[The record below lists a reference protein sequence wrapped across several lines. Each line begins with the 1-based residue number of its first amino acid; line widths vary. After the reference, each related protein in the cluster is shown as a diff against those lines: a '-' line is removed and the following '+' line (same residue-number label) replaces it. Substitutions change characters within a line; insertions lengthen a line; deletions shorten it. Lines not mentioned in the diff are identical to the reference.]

1 MRYAKPNHPM
11 INVLQGRSPPP
22 CSLYVKKG
30 ACMKKNEKIKEMK
43 IDRFFGNYKVIIPFV
58 LSIDLL
64 FGLLVNYL
72 ANVLVS
78 IPDLLGDLNHP
89 ENYLGLRKLLPD
101 ISSMKKAPIFFLVIG
116 IVCLVIMT
124 IFSIRQIFRMRAA
137 FASAGFNMGQK
148 GVERWTTNEEI
159 REQYKEIPDR
169 SKPFPGYGGT
179 IISRIENKLYID
191 DSVVNNLIIG
201 ITRSGKGEMYVLPS
215 IDVYSRAEEKTSLVI
230 TDPKLELYKSSKETL
245 EKRGYEVYLLNLDD
259 PLHSMG
265 FNPLSLSAGL
275 YLQGDYGNAELLI
288 QAFTFSLF
296 NSDKPVGGD
305 SFWQDTSSNLLTA
318 LILAHME
325 DCVSMDREESERTGE
340 ECHENLKKINMYS
353 VLNTFTE
360 LARMHD
366 ADDPDLSALDL
377 YFNSRPAMN
386 RAKLKYAGI
395 EIAGNRTKGSVFATM
410 LSKLNIFTFEN
421 IAKMTAESTL
431 DLERIGFDE
440 RPIAVFIGIPD
451 YDKSAHF
458 VASTFI
464 RQLYFVLAKRATNIM
479 SGKCPN
485 RVKIIADEFGNIPA
499 IESMENIITVC
510 LGRNISFDLY
520 VQSYSQLDKLYENDA
535 KTIKGNCGNHIY
547 LLTEEEET
555 AESFSKLLGNETI
568 IDMQRSGERL
578 STKKHFMESMSERP
592 LLNMNELMSLYPGE
606 GVVKRVMKR
615 TDLKGN
621 RIQPTPIFNSEE
633 SGKRFLFR
641 YEYLTDTFPD
651 PDIICLQQINSED
664 RSHIILADR
673 VWDAKKWLR
682 DYMAGQGKTKDVFL
696 AKKTAAEDEDN
707 RNKQDKRGNQKLS
720 ELAVAE
726 QLLST
731 ASQLDGL
738 VLQKDMT
745 VSQAVQAIAAAK
757 IPPRDKE
764 LLLGLITLGQ
774 AQN

>member
-1 MRYAKPNHPM
+1 M
-11 INVLQGRSPPP
+11 
-22 CSLYVKKG
+22 
-30 ACMKKNEKIKEMK
+30 
-43 IDRFFGNYKVIIPFV
+43 
-58 LSIDLL
+58 
-64 FGLLVNYL
+64 
-72 ANVLVS
+72 
-78 IPDLLGDLNHP
+78 
-89 ENYLGLRKLLPD
+89 
-101 ISSMKKAPIFFLVIG
+101 
-116 IVCLVIMT
+116 
-124 IFSIRQIFRMRAA
+124 
-137 FASAGFNMGQK
+137 
-148 GVERWTTNEEI
+148 
-159 REQYKEIPDR
+159 
-169 SKPFPGYGGT
+169 
-179 IISRIENKLYID
+179 
-191 DSVVNNLIIG
+191 
-201 ITRSGKGEMYVLPS
+201 
-215 IDVYSRAEEKTSLVI
+215 
-230 TDPKLELYKSSKETL
+230 ELYKSSKETL
-245 EKRGYEVYLLNLDD
+245 EKRGYEVHLLNLDD

-265 FNPLSLSAGL
+265 FNPLSLCAGL

-296 NSDKPVGGD
+296 NSDKPAGGD

-325 DCVSMDREESERTGE
+325 DCVRLDKEESERTGK
-340 ECHENLKKINMYS
+340 ECHDNMQKINMYS

-360 LARMHD
+360 LSRMHD
-366 ADDPDLSALDL
+366 ADDPDLNLLDL

-395 EIAGNRTKGSVFATM
+395 EIAGYRTKSSVFATM
-410 LSKLNIFTFEN
+410 FAKINIFTFEN

-451 YDKSAHF
+451 YDKSTHF
-458 VASTFI
+458 IASTFI
-464 RQLYFVLAKRATNIM
+464 RQLYFILAKRATNTM
-479 SGKCPN
+479 TGKCTN

-547 LLTEEEET
+547 IQTEEEET

-578 STKKHFMESMSERP
+578 STHKHFMESMSERP
-592 LLNMNELMSLYPGE
+592 LLNMNELMGLYPGE
-606 GVVKRVMKR
+606 TVVKRVMKR
-615 TDLKGN
+615 TDLNGN

-651 PDIICLQQINSED
+651 PDTIRLQQINPED
-664 RSHIILADR
+664 RSHIVLAER
-673 VWDAKKWLR
+673 VWDANKWLQ
-682 DYMAGQGKTKDVFL
+682 DYMTNQDKTTDICMAEKTSAGESQNVRKQ
-696 AKKTAAEDEDN
+696 
-707 RNKQDKRGNQKLS
+707 QDKRGNQKIS
-720 ELAVAE
+720 ELAIVE
-726 QLLST
+726 QLLGT
-731 ASQLDGL
+731 AGQLDGL
-738 VLQKDMT
+738 VLTEDMT
-745 VSQAVQAIAAAK
+745 VSQAVEAIAAAR

-774 AQN
+774 AQS

>member
-1 MRYAKPNHPM
+1 MNPRLSCGYD
-11 INVLQGRSPPP
+11 VLQGRSPPP
-22 CSLYVKKG
+22 CSVFVKKG

-43 IDRFFGNYKVIIPFV
+43 IDRIFGSYKVIIPFV
-58 LSIDLL
+58 LTID
-64 FGLLVNYL
+64 FIFAMLVNYL

-78 IPDLLGDLNHP
+78 IPDLLGDMDHP
-89 ENYLGLRKLLPD
+89 ECYLGLRKLLPD
-101 ISSMKKAPIFFLVIG
+101 ISSMKKAPVFFLIIGVIYL
-116 IVCLVIMT
+116 IVCTV
-124 IFSIRQIFRMRAA
+124 FSIRQIFRMRVA
-137 FASAGFNMGQK
+137 FASSGFNMGQK
-148 GVERWTTNEEI
+148 GVERWTSNGEI

-169 SKPFPGYGGT
+169 TKPFPGFGGT
-179 IISRIENKLYID
+179 IISRMGNKLYID
-191 DSVVNNLIIG
+191 DSVVNNMVIG
-201 ITRSGKGEMYVLPS
+201 ITRSGKGEIYVLPS
-215 IDVYSRAEEKTSLVI
+215 IDVYSRAEEKTSLVV

-245 EKRGYEVYLLNLDD
+245 EKRGYEVHLLNLDD
-259 PLHSMG
+259 PLHSTG

-296 NSDKPVGGD
+296 NSDKPIGGD

-325 DCVSMDREESERTGE
+325 DCVKMDQEESERTGK
-340 ECHENLKKINMYS
+340 ECHDNMQKINMYS

-410 LSKLNIFTFEN
+410 LSKMNIFTFEN

-451 YDKSAHF
+451 YDKSTHF
-458 VASTFI
+458 IASTFI
-464 RQLYFVLAKRATNIM
+464 RQLYFILAKRATNTM
-479 SGKCPN
+479 TGKCTN

-547 LLTEEEET
+547 IQTEEEET

-578 STKKHFMESMSERP
+578 STKKHFMESTSERP
-592 LLNMNELMSLYPGE
+592 LLNMNELMGLYPGE
-606 GVVKRVMKR
+606 TVVKRVMKR
-615 TDLKGN
+615 TDLNGK

-633 SGKRFLFR
+633 SGKKFLFR
-641 YEYLTDTFPD
+641 YEYLADTFPD
-651 PDIICLQQINSED
+651 PGTICLQSINPED
-664 RSHIILADR
+664 RSHIDLAER
-673 VWDAKKWLR
+673 VWDAKKWLM
-682 DYMAGQGKTKDVFL
+682 DYMGNPDKTAGLVTVGKTSAGENHSV
-696 AKKTAAEDEDN
+696 
-707 RNKQDKRGNQKLS
+707 GNQKLS
-720 ELAVAE
+720 ELTVAGQLFSTAE
-726 QLLST
+726 QIEE
-731 ASQLDGL
+731 L
-738 VLQKDMT
+738 VLTKEMT
-745 VSQAVQAIAAAK
+745 VYQAVEAISAAR

-774 AQN
+774 AQS